1 MSDAPFSGGKNKS
14 SQFDPGGVIKNVHD
28 LHGQNLRVRDALS
41 IAPDHWSHF
50 SVVYDG
56 QDRPTSVSY
65 YRGTAPTKTTIQA
78 LPDVAGSLQNK
89 YFLIYSGFDNQK
101 HHVWF
106 NVDGTG
112 VNPAPSNSIGI
123 EIAINS
129 NDTAVINAKAIQLT
143 INMLFGVKF
152 TASVANSTVYINN
165 VNYGLFTDSAD
176 FNTGF
181 TISTQDGTN
190 EEVSAITIS
199 YDIDGNPIWQGQT
212 LKNYY
217 YDVYSGK
224 FVRSAAIDIENVTV
238 DVDLDGFSL
247 ATPDSVQVTGSEDGT
262 KTGIKH
268 SLKIDSQNDAAV
280 FDSRVKQELEDSKVV
295 LEEIRDAVQ
304 SPPVLQVDLDGFSP
318 TDPDSVQ
325 ITGSLDGTSTG
336 QKYGVVYNRRQ
347 QVLDSHDRVANFTYA
362 DFGTKD
368 QRITAIEYTSATFSG
383 VTIRREF
390 TYTLVSGRYRRDS
403 ETWEEL

>member
-65 YRGTAPTKTTIQA
+65 FRGTAPTKTTIQA

-106 NVDGTG
+106 NVDGAG
-112 VNPAPSNSIGI
+112 VNPAPANSVGI
-123 EIAINS
+123 EVAIDS
-129 NDTAVINAKAIQLT
+129 NDPAAINAKAIQLT
-143 INMLFGVKF
+143 INMLYGAKF
-152 TASVANSTVYINN
+152 RASVANSTVYIDN
-165 VNYGLFTDSAD
+165 VNYGLFTDGSD

-181 TISTQDGTN
+181 SVSTQDGAN

-199 YDIDGNPIWQGQT
+199 YDVDGNPIWQGQT

-217 YDVYSGK
+217 YDVYEGK
-224 FVRSAAIDIENVTV
+224 FKRT
-238 DVDLDGFSL
+238 
-247 ATPDSVQVTGSEDGT
+247 
-262 KTGIKH
+262 
-268 SLKIDSQNDAAV
+268 
-280 FDSRVKQELEDSKVV
+280 
-295 LEEIRDAVQ
+295 
-304 SPPVLQVDLDGFSP
+304 
-318 TDPDSVQ
+318 
-325 ITGSLDGTSTG
+325 
-336 QKYGVVYNRRQ
+336 
-347 QVLDSHDRVANFTYA
+347 
-362 DFGTKD
+362 
-368 QRITAIEYTSATFSG
+368 ATFSG
-383 VTIRREF
+383 SISANDPTGKLVPVSFDKIDITA
-390 TYTLVSGRYRRDS
+390 TNVNGDPTTVLYYSSGTLVATLTLTYDMAGNLSTVER
-403 ETWEEL
+403 T